1 MNHDREDDE
10 SMLQVHPFEL
20 ARTLDESE
28 WSGILGKTG
37 LGWKL
42 LNWMQ
47 ALAAPYFELGLI
59 YSTRQGTDEIFSF
72 EVNGDPYTIELDYD
86 PGLIATLSSAVCAVI
101 DGVNLALKRAQLDFR
116 FTLERQ
122 DRKSVV

>member
-1 MNHDREDDE
+1 
-10 SMLQVHPFEL
+10 MLQVHPFEL

-116 FTLERQ
+116 FTLDRQ
-122 DRKSVV
+122 TSTG